1 MNKKANTLLFVLG
14 ATIANV
20 IVMMVIF
27 LVLFVLFGRFVA
39 PHLSP
44 QMNQIIMLVL
54 FIAAIVLTY
63 VIYHRAVKYLTTKI
77 DMDKYF
83 DPIFRPRKR

>member
-20 IVMMVIF
+20 IVMMAIF
-27 LVLFVLFGRFVA
+27 LVLFVVFGKFVA

-44 QMNQIIMLVL
+44 QANQIIMLVL
-54 FIAAIVLTY
+54 FIGAIVLTY
-63 VIYHRAVKYLTTKI
+63 VIYHRVIGYLSKKI

-83 DPIFRPRKR
+83 DPIFRPRKK